1 MKRLILMRHA
11 KSDWSGAG
19 ASDHDRT
26 LNDRGRRDAAAL
38 GQWLRDKGLA
48 PDTVLCSS
56 ATRTQQTVDLLGLE
70 GAPDITL
77 TRALYLA
84 DAEDLH
90 AELCKAKGETVLLVA
105 HNPGIGDMA
114 EMVVDAEPNSD
125 GLHHYPTG
133 ATLVA
138 TFEIDDWADLTWH
151 SGHVTHI
158 TVPRDLPAP
167 E

>member
-19 ASDHDRT
+19 VSDHDRT

-38 GQWLRDKGLA
+38 GQWLRIKGLA

-56 ATRTQQTVDLLGLE
+56 ATRTRQTVDLLGLD
-70 GAPDITL
+70 GTPDVVL

-84 DAEDLH
+84 DAEELH
-90 AELCKAKGETVLLVA
+90 AALCEATGETVLLVA

-114 EMVVDAEPNSD
+114 EMIVDAEPNPD

-138 TFEIDDWADLTWH
+138 TFQIDDWADLKWQ
-151 SGHVTHI
+151 SGHVTHRI
-158 TVPRDLPAP
+158 VPRDLAAP